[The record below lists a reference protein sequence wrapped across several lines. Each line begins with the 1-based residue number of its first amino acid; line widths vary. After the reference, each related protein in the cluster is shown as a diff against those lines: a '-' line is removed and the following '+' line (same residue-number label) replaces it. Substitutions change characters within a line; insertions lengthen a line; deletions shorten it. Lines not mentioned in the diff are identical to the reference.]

1 MLGLYAFFYGCL
13 HLLCYVWFDKAF
25 KPGAIAQDTLKRPF
39 IFLGMLAFLVMAPLA
54 VTSTNKMVNRLGG
67 QRWNKL
73 HKLAYLAAIAG
84 VLHYYL
90 LVKADTRIPLAFGI
104 VLAGLLGYRVIN
116 KYFPSLTR
124 RLPARN

>member
-1 MLGLYAFFYGCL
+1 
-13 HLLCYVWFDKAF
+13 
-25 KPGAIAQDTLKRPF
+25 
-39 IFLGMLAFLVMAPLA
+39 
-54 VTSTNKMVNRLGG
+54 MVKRLGG
-67 QRWNKL
+67 QRWNRL

-90 LVKADTRIPLAFGI
+90 LVKADTRIPIAFGI

-116 KYFPSLTR
+116 KYFPASTQ